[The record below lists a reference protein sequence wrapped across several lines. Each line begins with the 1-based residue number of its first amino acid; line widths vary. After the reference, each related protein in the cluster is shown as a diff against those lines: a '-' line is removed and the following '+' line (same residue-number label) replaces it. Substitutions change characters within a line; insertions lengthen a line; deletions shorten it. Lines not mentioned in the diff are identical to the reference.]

1 MNTPIDDATAAADK
15 GTLSPA
21 PAPRGY
27 TDGDMSRSV
36 RVACASNNG
45 EMLDGHFGSCAR
57 FLIYQVSP
65 AQTRLIDVRS
75 GPRTSGSQDGTPH
88 EDKTADR
95 VDLIRDCHLLY
106 VVAIGGPAAAKVVN
120 AGVHPVKFPSGQH
133 ATELLRPIQQ
143 VLGGTPPPWLAK
155 AMGNN

>member
-1 MNTPIDDATAAADK
+1 MKTRFDKRNAAD
-15 GTLSPA
+15 GGAASSVPA
-21 PAPRGY
+21 PHPY
-27 TDGDMSRSV
+27 SDGDMPRSV

-65 AQTRLIDVRS
+65 AETRLVDVRS
-75 GPRTSGSQDGTPH
+75 GLRTGGAEDETPH

-95 VDLIRDCHLLY
+95 VDLVRDCELLY

-120 AGVHPVKFPSGQH
+120 AGVHPVKFPGGKHVS
-133 ATELLRPIQQ
+133 EVLCPIQQ

-155 AMGNN
+155 AMANG